1 MSSVPFASE
10 HLIARDYGAYVDGT
24 WVTQGTNP
32 VTITAH
38 VQAFTESDQDVNL
51 ANRLGAESVEGCIF
65 IDSNDEL
72 YTAKKGD
79 GFAADILTWQGQ
91 DYEIKSVA
99 NFPDVLPHWEAV
111 GVLIDDNV

>member
-10 HLIARDYGAYVDGT
+10 YLIARDYGAYVDGT

-38 VQAFTESDQDVNL
+38 VQAMSEGDADQQML
-51 ANRLGAESVEGCIF
+51 NRLGVESVEGCIW
-65 IDSNDEL
+65 INSNDEL
-72 YTAKKGD
+72 FTAKKSTG
-79 GFAADILTWQGQ
+79 GVPDILTFNGQ
-91 DYEIKSVA
+91 DYEVRSVSS
-99 NFPDVLPHWEAV
+99 FPDVLPHWEAI